1 MFPRRHL
8 LPNLSATA
16 WLTLRSRTLIRRPI
30 IAKIKHRLT
39 VGTNS
44 WVEDQK
50 AFTDD
55 QQMELNDL
63 LVPREFER

>member
-1 MFPRRHL
+1 MSLRRHPSL
-8 LPNLSATA
+8 NLFATA
-16 WLTLRSRTLIRRPI
+16 WLTSKSRTLIRRPI
-30 IAKIKHRLT
+30 IAKIKHGLT
-39 VGTNS
+39 AGTNS

-55 QQMELNDL
+55 EQMELNDL